1 MLDFKVLQHFGRGR
15 ISPSPVPSRILLEQH
30 SGRVGDQS
38 GDLLPREPLDRVL
51 PQMLL
56 KILDHAGPQHGLC
69 APIRFCKVQANLKKQ
84 GSRA

>member
-30 SGRVGDQS
+30 GRRVGDQS
-38 GDLLPREPLDRVL
+38 DDLLPSEPLDRVL

-56 KILDHAGPQHGLC
+56 EILDHAGPQHGLC
-69 APIRFCKVQANLKKQ
+69 ASLKFCKMQAHLEKQ